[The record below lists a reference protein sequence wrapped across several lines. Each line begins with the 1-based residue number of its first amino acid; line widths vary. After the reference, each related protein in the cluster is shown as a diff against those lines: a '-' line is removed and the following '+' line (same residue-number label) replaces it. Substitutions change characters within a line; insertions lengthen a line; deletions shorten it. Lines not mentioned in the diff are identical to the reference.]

1 MGAPVGTPARED
13 QIQLVDGRRLAFA
26 EWGDLTGR
34 PVLYFHGMPHS
45 RRFFPDPAA
54 AETSGV
60 RAISV
65 DRPGVGAS
73 DPQPGH
79 RIADWPADVT
89 ALADALGLERI
100 GVLGWSAGVSY
111 TLACAA
117 LIPDRLTG
125 AAVTSSNAA
134 LAYLLDEDPEP
145 AWLDDDDRA
154 VIAALPQ
161 GLEAAAAVASELGDE
176 WVRGVQTRPETIIEG
191 TTDPGDEWFFD
202 DPARRKAFLD
212 AVRDAVRQGVAGI
225 APLWVAPLAPWGFR
239 LEDIAMPVHLWTGA
253 NDLRTPPDQMRRL
266 AEHIPNH
273 TLTVW
278 EDVGH
283 LGIAKYMPDVL
294 AEL

>member
-1 MGAPVGTPARED
+1 
-13 QIQLVDGRRLAFA
+13 
-26 EWGDLTGR
+26 
-34 PVLYFHGMPHS
+34 
-45 RRFFPDPAA
+45 
-54 AETSGV
+54 
-60 RAISV
+60 
-65 DRPGVGAS
+65 
-73 DPQPGH
+73 
-79 RIADWPADVT
+79 
-89 ALADALGLERI
+89 
-100 GVLGWSAGVSY
+100 
-111 TLACAA
+111 
-117 LIPDRLTG
+117 
-125 AAVTSSNAA
+125 
-134 LAYLLDEDPEP
+134 
-145 AWLDDDDRA
+145 
-154 VIAALPQ
+154 
-161 GLEAAAAVASELGDE
+161 
-176 WVRGVQTRPETIIEG
+176 VRGVQTRPETIIEG